1 MSGATGAPM
10 SRQPNAR
17 KAPARS
23 RAAAA
28 PAVATHQDPMQAELE
43 DIRYALQR
51 HDDKKLLQDRL
62 LRQIERA
69 RAEPVEYEF
78 QNSPDGLI
86 NLMMKQYVPDGVSTF
101 NRYTRISEI
110 FKKLNEDGLMSID
123 INNKLHRECVCAI
136 LTTIYAPF
144 ETFLKETFGEFSRN
158 REVLFY
164 MQRMWER
171 LHFYLL
177 EHGFDIQNV
186 MRFIKMYNSDYDIID
201 NVQKPEAYKS
211 SNSSVLE
218 GTQFGSHRTSHR
230 NLYEEFRRL
239 LPQLEPLPPHLQ
251 FPN

>member
-1 MSGATGAPM
+1 MTGAPM
-10 SRQPNAR
+10 SRQP
-17 KAPARS
+17 PARE
-23 RAAAA
+23 RAGAGA
-28 PAVATHQDPMQAELE
+28 AVAAHQDQMQAEL
-43 DIRYALQR
+43 DDLRYAVQR
-51 HDDKKLLQDRL
+51 HNEKMLLQDRL
-62 LRQIERA
+62 LRQIERS

-86 NLMMKQYVPDGVSTF
+86 NLILKQYMPDGV
-101 NRYTRISEI
+101 YTYNCYRRISEI
-110 FKKLNEDGLMSID
+110 FKKLNEDGFMSID

-158 REVLFY
+158 REVRFY

>member
-1 MSGATGAPM
+1 MGSATGAPM
-10 SRQPNAR
+10 SRQP
-17 KAPARS
+17 PARE
-23 RAAAA
+23 RVGTA
-28 PAVATHQDPMQAELE
+28 PAVAAHQDPMQAELE
-43 DIRYALQR
+43 DIRYAFQR
-51 HDDKKLLQDRL
+51 YYEKMLLQDRL

-69 RAEPVEYEF
+69 RAEPVAHEF

-86 NLMMKQYVPDGVSTF
+86 NLMMKQYAPDGVF
-101 NRYTRISEI
+101 MGDLYTRISEI
-110 FKKLNEDGLMSID
+110 FKKLNENGFMPID